1 MQENKSK
8 EDIEMEELHKHIA
21 TYSYW
26 LTWGLLVAMFILI
39 MILFLNYYRLSSAV
53 EVLWNNTFSKSV
65 IKATP

>member
-39 MILFLNYYRLSSAV
+39 MILFLNYYRISNAV
-53 EVLWNNTFSKSV
+53 EVLWNNTFNPSV
-65 IKATP
+65 IKAIP